1 MRIAVLLLVLA
12 AGGEARAMCGTAH
25 DALSPRAGTLPPR
38 PWLYFFTRGQ
48 AVLWA
53 AVDGQPVALR
63 WEHVGV
69 IDDDVVVWRL
79 RVPAEKGRLVV
90 SRWDARDYLDG
101 PFFEHVYHIDPA
113 WRRPEGRTETRV
125 EVSRYQ
131 WTCSSEDAL
140 VVHPSIVAPA
150 YRVEWAPTKLAFDR
164 GMRRSFVWPT
174 SSKNFWSQEPAEPSI
189 GLGRLN
195 CFVETVGANP
205 LAVYWQITPLF
216 PDGDT
221 PHVPPPRASTSWGMA
236 LTAGQVYGP
245 YLIGLGL
252 LLLFVVRRRR

>member
-1 MRIAVLLLVLA
+1 MEASKPQFA
-12 AGGEARAMCGTAH
+12 APGPGSWQM
-25 DALSPRAGTLPPR
+25 DAGHFAKPIFGML
-38 PWLYFFTRGQ
+38 
-48 AVLWA
+48 
-53 AVDGQPVALR
+53 
-63 WEHVGV
+63 EEV
-69 IDDDVVVWRL
+69 IT
-79 RVPAEKGRLVV
+79 P
-90 SRWDARDYLDG
+90 
-101 PFFEHVYHIDPA
+101 
-113 WRRPEGRTETRV
+113 
-125 EVSRYQ
+125 
-131 WTCSSEDAL
+131 
-140 VVHPSIVAPA
+140 
-150 YRVEWAPTKLAFDR
+150 AFDR

-252 LLLFVVRRRR
+252 MLLFVVRRRR